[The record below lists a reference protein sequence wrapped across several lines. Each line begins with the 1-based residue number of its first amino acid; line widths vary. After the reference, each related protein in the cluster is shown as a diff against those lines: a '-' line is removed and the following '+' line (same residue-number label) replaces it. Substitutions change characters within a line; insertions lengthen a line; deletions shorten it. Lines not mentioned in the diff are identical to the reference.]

1 MISDTDLDDVGPDNL
16 DSDDLKFVVGYSMD
30 FDL

>member
-16 DSDDLKFVVGYSMD
+16 DNDDLKFVVGYSMD